1 MAVNCDPNL
10 RVCNN
15 EIDEVNY
22 GGQDKC
28 QHGVL
33 KVAFSDPRGG
43 GRGVMR
49 GREEDP
55 EPDLSVVFQVQQ
67 QYFIVVFVSVPY
79 LRGRYRRSLDK
90 ETSSLISST

>member
-1 MAVNCDPNL
+1 MAVNCVPNL

-33 KVAFSDPRGG
+33 KVAFSDPRKG

-49 GREEDP
+49 GREQDP
-55 EPDLSVVFQVQQ
+55 GPVCTLKGDKLQTPKTRPSCDL
-67 QYFIVVFVSVPY
+67 VPY
-79 LRGRYRRSLDK
+79 RAALYMWDSLP
-90 ETSSLISST
+90 